1 MAWYQWTTQ
10 TLTMEI
16 DSEALKDY
24 RQIILSVKSGSVKK
38 NLILDETHRDIV
50 INDEG
55 NAIIWEL
62 RQEDT
67 ALFKTEMDMQINILY
82 QSGERNATEHF
93 KFKFD
98 KNLYE
103 QLMPYEGG
111 GITYAD
117 SE

>member
-1 MAWYQWTTQ
+1 MANYYQWTTH

-24 RQIILSVKSGSVKK
+24 SQIILSVKSGSVKK
-38 NLILDETHRDIV
+38 NLFLDETHHDIA

-62 RQEDT
+62 GQEDT
-67 ALFKTEMDMQINILY
+67 AQFKTGMDMQINIFY
-82 QSGERNATEHF
+82 QNGERNATEHF
-93 KFKFD
+93 QFKFD

-103 QLMPYEGG
+103 KTMPYE
-111 GITYAD
+111 
-117 SE
+117 EE